1 MSPMHFLF
9 WERVFKLTQ
18 FPRIPCERCRGQG
31 HLFLRVKVKQQLLDL
46 KVKVKVRGHRVRPM
60 RDGAPRH
67 ESVRVPQPDGQTD
80 RQTDEV
86 TGVMLQG

>member
-1 MSPMHFLF
+1 
-9 WERVFKLTQ
+9 
-18 FPRIPCERCRGQG
+18 
-31 HLFLRVKVKQQLLDL
+31 
-46 KVKVKVRGHRVRPM
+46 M